1 MRIRSL
7 LPLALSLA
15 SATGTTSAAPPVP
28 DTMAQRLLA
37 CTGCH
42 GSQGRASPQGYVP
55 RLAGK
60 PAQYLLNQ
68 LHHFR
73 EGRRANA
80 AMTPLLDTLS
90 PAYLREMAQHFAGLD
105 LPYPAPPAGSVAMPE
120 MARGLQLAQHGD
132 PTAQLPACVACHG
145 PALTGR
151 MPATPGL
158 LGLPRDYM
166 IGQLGAWQTGLR
178 RAASPDCMATI
189 ARRLTAADVSA
200 VARWLAA
207 QPVPPA
213 AHPQATSASPAPLAC
228 GSVPP

>member
-1 MRIRSL
+1 M
-7 LPLALSLA
+7 PLAWCLA
-15 SATGTTSAAPPVP
+15 TAASAAPPVP

-42 GSQGRASPQGYVP
+42 GPQGRASPQGYVP

-90 PAYLREMAQHFAGLD
+90 PAYLQEIAQHFASLD
-105 LPYPAPPAGSVAMPE
+105 LPYPAPPASAVAPAE
-120 MARGLQLAQHGD
+120 VARGLQLAQQGD
-132 PTAQLPACVACHG
+132 PAAQVPACAACHG

-151 MPATPGL
+151 LPATPGL
-158 LGLPRDYM
+158 LGLPRDYL

-178 RAASPDCMATI
+178 RAASPDCMATL
-189 ARRLTAADVSA
+189 ARRMSAADVSA
-200 VARWLAA
+200 VASWLAA
-207 QPVPPA
+207 QPVPAA
-213 AHPQATSASPAPLAC
+213 AHPQAASVSPAPLAC

>member
-1 MRIRSL
+1 M
-7 LPLALSLA
+7 PLAWCLA
-15 SATGTTSAAPPVP
+15 SAAGAAPPVP

-42 GSQGRASPQGYVP
+42 GPQGRASPQGYVP

-90 PAYLREMAQHFAGLD
+90 PAYLQEIAQHFAALD
-105 LPYPAPPAGSVAMPE
+105 LPYPAPPASAVAPAE
-120 MARGLQLAQHGD
+120 VARGLQLAQQGD
-132 PTAQLPACVACHG
+132 PAAQVPACAACHG

-151 MPATPGL
+151 LPATPGL
-158 LGLPRDYM
+158 LGLPRDYL

-178 RAASPDCMATI
+178 RAASPDCMATL
-189 ARRLTAADVSA
+189 ARRMSAADVSA
-200 VARWLAA
+200 VASWLAA
-207 QPVPPA
+207 QPVPAA
-213 AHPQATSASPAPLAC
+213 AHPQAASVSPAPLAC

>member
-1 MRIRSL
+1 MQMNLL

-15 SATGTTSAAPPVP
+15 TAASAAPPVP

-90 PAYLREMAQHFAGLD
+90 PAYLQEIAQHFAGLD
-105 LPYPAPPAGSVAMPE
+105 LPYPAPPAGSVARPE
-120 MARGLQLAQHGD
+120 LARGLQLAQHGD
-132 PTAQLPACVACHG
+132 PAAQLPACVACHG
-145 PALTGR
+145 TALTGR
-151 MPATPGL
+151 LPATPGL
-158 LGLPRDYM
+158 LGLPRDYL

-189 ARRLTAADVSA
+189 ARRLSAADASA
-200 VARWLAA
+200 VASWLAA
-207 QPVPPA
+207 QPVPPV
-213 AHPQATSASPAPLAC
+213 AHPQAASASPALLAC

>member
-1 MRIRSL
+1 M
-7 LPLALSLA
+7 PLAWCLA
-15 SATGTTSAAPPVP
+15 TAASAAPPVP

-42 GSQGRASPQGYVP
+42 GPQGRASPQGYVP

-90 PAYLREMAQHFAGLD
+90 PAYLQEIAQHFAALD
-105 LPYPAPPAGSVAMPE
+105 LPYPAPPASAVAPAE
-120 MARGLQLAQHGD
+120 VARGLQLAQQGD
-132 PTAQLPACVACHG
+132 PAAQVPACAACHG

-151 MPATPGL
+151 LPATPGL
-158 LGLPRDYM
+158 LGLPRDYL

-178 RAASPDCMATI
+178 RATSPDCMATL
-189 ARRLTAADVSA
+189 ARRMSAADVSA
-200 VARWLAA
+200 VASWLAA
-207 QPVPPA
+207 QPVPAA
-213 AHPQATSASPAPLAC
+213 AHPQAASVSPAPLAC